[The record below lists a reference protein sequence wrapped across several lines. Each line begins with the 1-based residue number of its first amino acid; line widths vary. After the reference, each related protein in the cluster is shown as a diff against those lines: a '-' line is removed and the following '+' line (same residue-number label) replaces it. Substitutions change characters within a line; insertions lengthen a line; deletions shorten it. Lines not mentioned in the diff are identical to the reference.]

1 MLTLILI
8 DNHYVSPKSIA
19 GHPPPP
25 YRLLKDGLDLSK
37 IESLVYQMCVCVC
50 VCVYVCVCEIVTFNT
65 YFNDTVPQSFELVM
79 QDSHP
84 SLYRLLYLD

>member
-1 MLTLILI
+1 
-8 DNHYVSPKSIA
+8 
-19 GHPPPP
+19 
-25 YRLLKDGLDLSK
+25 
-37 IESLVYQMCVCVC
+37 MCVCVC